1 MIASSNHQGSDERR
15 CDRFVDLANREV
27 GHISREQLDVGWGRI
42 QDPLAYR
49 SPIHARVPERGLK
62 VRAWLAGFAT
72 ASAVAALALL
82 GYRALPDHPEPPLHF
97 AIEGSAASQG
107 NTIATSSGG
116 SSRLR
121 FSDESRIDLKPSTRM
136 TVHGLDA
143 RGAQIVLVDG
153 ALDVYVKPRAHA
165 SWCFVAGPFQVN
177 VKGTEFHL
185 AFAADR
191 GRLTL
196 HMKSGLVE
204 VLAPQNRTLAVG
216 KDESLELFAEPGF
229 AETLPLVQP
238 ATVPVEEVVPT
249 EVAPAIGVK
258 APTASPRGA
267 GSAEAAHHRPV
278 PPASEPSVPPV
289 PAPVA
294 WSKLLAKGD
303 FTSVI
308 AEAER
313 RGIGSTIAQASAAD
327 LSALADAAR
336 YTKRHDLARQVLLAV
351 RSRFAGSEPARDASF
366 FLGRLA
372 ESASDGSGPAES
384 ALTWYET
391 YLREAS
397 RGLYASE
404 ALGREMAL
412 LAHGAPDRARKVARQ
427 YLASF
432 PQGPQAELARSLLEA
447 E

>member
-1 MIASSNHQGSDERR
+1 MNASSDQQGSDERR
-15 CDRFVDLANREV
+15 CDRFVELANREV
-27 GHISREQLDVGWGRI
+27 GHLTRDQLDRGWLRI
-42 QDPLAYR
+42 QDPLAR
-49 SPIHARVPERGLK
+49 GATTRARAPERGLK
-62 VRAWLAGFAT
+62 VRVWLAGFVT
-72 ASAVAALALL
+72 ASAVAALALVA
-82 GYRALPDHPEPPLHF
+82 YRTLPDHPEPPLHF

-107 NTIATSSGG
+107 NTIATPSGT
-116 SSRLR
+116 SSRLL
-121 FSDESRIDLKPSTRM
+121 FSDESHIDLDPATKM

-143 RGAQIVLVDG
+143 RGAQIGLADG

-165 SWCFVAGPFQVN
+165 SWRFVAGPFQVN

-196 HMKSGLVE
+196 HMKSGSVE
-204 VLAPQNRTLAVG
+204 VLAPHNRTLAVG
-216 KDESLELFAEPGF
+216 KDESLELFAEPAI
-229 AETLPLVQP
+229 AERPTP
-238 ATVPVEEVVPT
+238 APPAAIPVEEG
-249 EVAPAIGVK
+249 APAVGVK
-258 APTASPRGA
+258 APSASLHGS
-267 GSAEAAHHRPV
+267 GSAERHRPAS
-278 PPASEPSVPPV
+278 PASDPSVPSV
-289 PAPVA
+289 SRPVA

-303 FTSVI
+303 FASVI
-308 AEAER
+308 ADAER
-313 RGIGSTIAQASAAD
+313 RGVGPTIAQANAAD

-336 YTKRHDLARQVLLAV
+336 YTKRNELARQVLLAM
-351 RSRFAGSEPARDASF
+351 RARFAGSEPARDASF

-372 ESASDGSGPAES
+372 ESASDRSKSAEP

-397 RGLYASE
+397 HGLYASE

-412 LAHGAPDRARKVARQ
+412 LAHGTPTRARKVARQ

-432 PQGPQAELARSLLEA
+432 PQGPQAELARALLEA